1 MDEEKKDSTDKS
13 AEKPENKILGSQE
26 NNPDIAKNCSAEKG
40 TSQAEESSSSQVEES
55 KHATDPSLTS
65 SETKGSFR
73 LFWRNAISWFLFCTS
88 I

>member
-13 AEKPENKILGSQE
+13 AEKPENKIE
-26 NNPDIAKNCSAEKG
+26 NNPDIAENGLPEKG
-40 TSQAEESSSSQVEES
+40 MSSEAEELSSSQAGES
-55 KHATDPSLTS
+55 SFKHATDPSLAS

-73 LFWRNAISWFLFCTS
+73 LFWRNAITWFLFCTS